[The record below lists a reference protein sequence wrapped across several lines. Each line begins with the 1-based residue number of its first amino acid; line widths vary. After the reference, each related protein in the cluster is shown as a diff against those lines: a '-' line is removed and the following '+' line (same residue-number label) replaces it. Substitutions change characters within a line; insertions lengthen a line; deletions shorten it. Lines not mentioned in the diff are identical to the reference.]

1 MESKIFNLDYIK
13 IHFNPTEELQGKLN
27 FLDSF
32 YSQYVELS
40 DNIETYIDN
49 EELITKIREI
59 SLNIKN
65 LNQKLVKIIENNLN
79 KFIIFQDTLIKKYK
93 DVYVNRLKQLDVNQD
108 FTKLIGL
115 YLIENKQISRIIR
128 KTSFIPSISPNN
140 WSDLIDSLHNNS
152 LFLSTIEKID
162 NFYEILIKK
171 KLKQRISKIPED
183 TNPILIK
190 DFQNE
195 FLKDPSLTFE
205 SFLRNI
211 EIRLSEKDIIE
222 RKEIIKK
229 SRKKQK
235 LEELK
240 KTQEEQNKSYEDYF
254 KYSDKEFKRRR
265 RKKKREKLSEIAQKP
280 IKEESL
286 NEDVAEKIKKFKSK
300 LKNTFEEKY
309 LIQKDDS
316 KDPINII
323 RERKEKKDE
332 EYKEFVE
339 KLKE

>member
-13 IHFNPTEELQGKLN
+13 KYFNPTEELQGKLN

-171 KLKQRISKIPED
+171 KLKQRIS
-183 TNPILIK
+183 
-190 DFQNE
+190 
-195 FLKDPSLTFE
+195 
-205 SFLRNI
+205 
-211 EIRLSEKDIIE
+211 
-222 RKEIIKK
+222 
-229 SRKKQK
+229 
-235 LEELK
+235 
-240 KTQEEQNKSYEDYF
+240 
-254 KYSDKEFKRRR
+254 
-265 RKKKREKLSEIAQKP
+265 
-280 IKEESL
+280 
-286 NEDVAEKIKKFKSK
+286 
-300 LKNTFEEKY
+300 
-309 LIQKDDS
+309 
-316 KDPINII
+316 
-323 RERKEKKDE
+323 
-332 EYKEFVE
+332 
-339 KLKE
+339 